1 MINKMERNT
10 LIKIGISII
19 LIIVTYAI
27 IIFITRKKEPDL
39 NKILEDSFMKGLV
52 NEKIKQIT
60 PIPTKTTISPTTAP
74 IKTTT
79 VPTTA
84 PIKTTTA
91 PTTAPATTPKP
102 DTTAVM
108 QEKAT
113 TAPTKAPTTLDNVL
127 STGSSIG
134 GTVVSLATNPAAIAA
149 GITDEALRYLI
160 AKSISKSAR
169 KAAAKA
175 GAKIL
180 YTGASVGLKLASK
193 VFSKLGIK
201 AAGKVAALGIKAGTA
216 AAKIAAEQAAK
227 KAAIAGVKTA
237 GKTASKSSAY
247 FTPGLG
253 QALFLLDVVSFTLD
267 VADVGGYNKMQ
278 TKKVYIDMKNKMDS
292 EFKKV
297 YEELGVMTP
306 IFKGPDIDFFLLSDM
321 VSKKMADPDNEYT
334 IQMGKAI
341 EDDLASG
348 KIKAS
353 DLEDEKILDKYS
365 EIMLKGSEIITKKIT
380 EELCT
385 KSSGRIISM
394 INPMSKYESKDK
406 IYQNGTLISKHAK
419 QSLAFCEQKCNDDV
433 NCKSFNYRE
442 RKIDDD
448 PEIEDVGDNCWL
460 MKDLT
465 DTKNDNEVISY
476 LKTKT
481 IPDNM
486 DVCVYKN
493 DTCETT
499 YSSPLKDGEEY
510 ALNKKITYK
519 KNVDG
524 KIVDVQDTVCLSD
537 NNALETICYNAGINY
552 DKTTGMCKIDEK
564 YCKSKGANWEF
575 NPAINDYDCIIP
587 PGQEFNE
594 FIFGTTISRGLKQVF
609 DPDQYEKCKDYEKDA
624 GYFCEPSCDL
634 KHPGS
639 SRDGLSGTCY
649 KCPDKFV
656 RSTDLNGIKAD
667 KACIAGNIFGDC
679 KTAYGEDSMTDKLIA
694 GQNCVT
700 CVDPT
705 HKYNQVLGKCE
716 RDCGKLYP
724 GSYYDPLSGKCAKNL
739 QVVGDYCQK
748 GEKDLTQD
756 ICYWCEDNGLI
767 GSRTLASV
775 NATNAC
781 KFCPTGHI
789 ESLGECVKCP
799 SGASSNLLVANN
811 EWNKCTSINGK
822 CPPGYEE
829 DLVGNCNT
837 KALIAKQQCPAGY
850 TTKDG
855 ISCIKKA
862 TVTNK
867 ICPPGY
873 ITKDGIS
880 CIKKATVTDKTCPP
894 GYTYS
899 NNRCIKKADVIDKK
913 CNSGFTLDPDGN
925 CYSAASNVDKTCP
938 VGFNKWG
945 DACVRVN
952 ETTGYA
958 GYSWGVGFCPPDG
971 WEKNMN
977 IATWDAHPCIRCPS
991 GSWSTPAVAGSP
1003 DKCRSYTDASC
1014 PAEYE
1019 ASGDGRCVKCPSG
1032 SNFVWSEASN
1042 SSKKCSYPAP
1052 ACQAPYEW
1060 TTDKTKCIKCDNG
1073 SFDATKPW
1081 NASDKCV
1088 ATPSCPSGTVGTVY
1102 DLSKCIQCPGSNFNT
1117 VQGDIY
1123 ADDKCLSSTGPSC
1136 PSGTEGTVY
1145 DLSKCIECPGSKF
1158 NTFQSDVNADD
1169 KCLSYTSPS
1178 CPSGYT
1184 SILGTGECLKCPD
1197 GTSSNVLVGSYEW
1210 NKCSLTSKTS
1220 KVCPAPYIA
1229 DIIGK
1234 CVTKADS
1241 VKPIIY
1247 KEANKVSTSNT
1258 NINSQPLFKTTTIF
1272 ETNLP
1277 ITRVKA
1283 RAVDFGSKPF
1293 ETPAPTNAVFV
1304 PQAVSLLG
1312 VGTNNLLY
1320 TLDLLSQKWTVVP
1333 DSGAVISATTI
1344 TGGKILGI
1352 GTDNNLYLKDTL
1364 NARWVP
1370 NDSTIK
1376 LLSIATIK
1384 DDNII
1389 GVGINNNL
1397 YTKAQLSSPWVLIPN
1412 SGSVKSVS
1420 VYTSGK
1426 ILGVGGD
1433 KLYTRNTINDQ
1444 WVEVP
1449 NSGSVKA
1456 ITIYGGEK
1464 ILGVGTDNNLYT
1476 RSSLNTPWVEIP
1488 NSGPIISVSNRLIS
1502 VTRKENYSFIGV
1514 Y

>member
-1 MINKMERNT
+1 MYNINKMDRKTVIN
-10 LIKIGISII
+10 IGISIAVI
-19 LIIVTYAI
+19 VMSIIFYAI
-27 IIFITRKKEPDL
+27 IMYVNKKPDL
-39 NKILEDSFMKGLV
+39 NKILENNFMKGLV
-52 NEKIKQIT
+52 DEKIKQLTTIT
-60 PIPTKTTISPTTAP
+60 PIKNTTAPTIAPTTAP
-74 IKTTT
+74 IKPTIVPTIA
-79 VPTTA
+79 PTTA
-84 PIKTTTA
+84 PIKPTIAPTIA

-108 QEKAT
+108 QQKAT
-113 TAPTKAPTTLDNVL
+113 AAPTKAPTALDNVL
-127 STGSSIG
+127 STGSFIG
-134 GTVVSLATNPAAIAA
+134 ETVVSLATNPTAIAA
-149 GITDEALRYLI
+149 GITDEALRFLL
-160 AKSISKSAR
+160 AKAISKSSR

-180 YTGASVGLKLASK
+180 YTGASIGLKLASK

-253 QALFLLDVVSFTLD
+253 QALFALDVISFTLD

-278 TKKVYIDMKNKMDS
+278 TKKVYIDMKNTMDN

-297 YEELGVMTP
+297 YDELGVMTP
-306 IFKGPDIDFFLLSDM
+306 IFKGPDIDYFLLSDM
-321 VSKKMADPDNEYT
+321 VSKKMADPDNEYA

-341 EDDLASG
+341 EADLTSK
-348 KIKAS
+348 KIKVE
-353 DLEDEKILDKYS
+353 DLEDEKILDRYA
-365 EIMLKGSEIITKKIT
+365 EIMLKGSDVITKKIT

-442 RKIDDD
+442 RKIDENPD
-448 PEIEDVGDNCWL
+448 IEDVGDNCWL

-465 DTKNDNEVISY
+465 DTKNDNEVVSY

-486 DVCVYKN
+486 DVCVYN
-493 DTCETT
+493 NNTCETS

-524 KIVDVQDTVCLSD
+524 KIVDVQDTLCLSD

-594 FIFGTTISRGLKQVF
+594 FIFGTTISRGLKQIF

-624 GYFCEPSCDL
+624 VYFCEPSCGL
-634 KHPGS
+634 KYPGS
-639 SRDGLSGTCY
+639 ERDGLSGTCY

-700 CVDPT
+700 CKDPT
-705 HKYNQVLGKCE
+705 HKYNQLLGKCE
-716 RDCGKLYP
+716 RDCGKMYP
-724 GSYYDPLSGKCAKNL
+724 GSYYDPISGKCAKDL
-739 QVVGDYCQK
+739 KVVGDYCPK

-767 GSRTLASV
+767 GSRTLSSV
-775 NATNAC
+775 NATDAC
-781 KFCPTGHI
+781 KFCPTGHV

-799 SGASSNLLVANN
+799 VGSSLNVLVPNN
-811 EWNKCTSINGK
+811 YSNKCTSINGK
-822 CPPGYEE
+822 CPPGYDE
-829 DLVGNCNT
+829 DLVSNCNT

-850 TTKDG
+850 TTNDG

-867 ICPPGY
+867 SCP
-873 ITKDGIS
+873 
-880 CIKKATVTDKTCPP
+880 A

-899 NNRCIKKADVIDKK
+899 NNRCIKKADVVNKT
-913 CNSGFTLDPDGN
+913 CNPGFTLNADGY
-925 CYSAASNVDKTCP
+925 CYKAANNQDKTCP
-938 VGFNKWG
+938 AGFNKSG
-945 DACVRVN
+945 NECIRTN

-958 GYSWGVGFCPPDG
+958 YKDWLGVGFCPVPGG
-971 WEKNMN
+971 WEKNLN
-977 IATWDAHPCIRCPS
+977 IYNWDAHPCIRCPA
-991 GSWSTPAVAGSP
+991 GSWSTPALAGSP
-1003 DKCRSYTDASC
+1003 DKCRSNTDASC
-1014 PAEYE
+1014 PSGYE
-1019 ASGDGRCVKCPSG
+1019 VSGDGRCVQCPSG
-1032 SNFVWSEASN
+1032 SSFNALESST
-1042 SSKKCSYPAP
+1042 SSKKCYHAT
-1052 ACQAPYEW
+1052 ACQAPYEG
-1060 TTDKTKCIKCDNG
+1060 TTDNTKCIKCDNG
-1073 SFDATKPW
+1073 SFDIFKTW
-1081 NASDKCV
+1081 DASDKCT
-1088 ATPSCPSGTVGTVY
+1088 ADPFCASGESTIY
-1102 DLSKCIQCPGSNFNT
+1102 DS
-1117 VQGDIY
+1117 
-1123 ADDKCLSSTGPSC
+1123 
-1136 PSGTEGTVY
+1136 
-1145 DLSKCIECPGSKF
+1145 SKCIECPGSKF
-1158 NTFQSDVNADD
+1158 NTFQSDVNAGD
-1169 KCLSYTSPS
+1169 KCLSYTSPT

-1197 GTSSNVLVGSYEW
+1197 GTSSNILVGSYEW
-1210 NKCSLTSKTS
+1210 NKCTLNSKTG
-1220 KVCPAPYIA
+1220 KVCPAPYVA

-1234 CVTKADS
+1234 CVSKADS
-1241 VKPIIY
+1241 VKPITY

-1272 ETNLP
+1272 DTNLP

-1283 RAVDFGSKPF
+1283 RAVDFGSKAF

-1304 PQAVSLLG
+1304 PQVVSLLG

-1320 TLDLLSQKWTVVP
+1320 TLDILSQKWTVVP

-1352 GTDNNLYLKDTL
+1352 GTDNNLYIKDTL
-1364 NARWVP
+1364 NSRWVS

-1389 GVGINNNL
+1389 GVGTNNNL
-1397 YTKAQLSSPWVLIPN
+1397 YTKEKLSAQWVLIPN

-1420 VYTSGK
+1420 VYTNGK

-1433 KLYTRNTINDQ
+1433 NKLYTRNKINDP

-1449 NSGSVKA
+1449 DSGSVKA

-1464 ILGVGTDNNLYT
+1464 ILGVGTDNILYL
-1476 RSSLNTPWVEIP
+1476 RSSLNTPWVEVP
-1488 NSGPIISVSNRLIS
+1488 NSGPIISVSNRIIPI
-1502 VTRKENYSFIGV
+1502 TPKENYSFIGV